1 MLSHQHHPLVTP
13 PHRVAKARPVTTF
26 FAGYDGLLC
35 DLDGVV
41 YAGAQPIPEAVDTL
55 NELISRQVP
64 VAFVTNNASK
74 AATEVADRLIS
85 LGIATDT
92 EHVMTSAQ
100 AVVNLLATQYS
111 CAGGPILVTGSPQLT
126 QLIQAAGFDVTDEAA
141 DAPQV
146 VVQGFN
152 PHLGWRDLAQASFA
166 IQRGAGWLAT
176 NLDLTIPLSQGIAPG
191 NGSMV
196 NTVAQA
202 TGTRP
207 ETAAG
212 KPAPV
217 MFQAMAEKFSMTN
230 PLVVGDRLDTDV
242 LGAANAGFDG
252 ALVETG
258 IHRRQ
263 DINTYRSMVT
273 PDWVLPQL
281 GLLLKEPVDA
291 LRGCYA

>member
-1 MLSHQHHPLVTP
+1 M
-13 PHRVAKARPVTTF
+13 TF
-26 FAGYDGLLC
+26 FNGYDGLLC

-41 YAGAQPIPEAVDTL
+41 YAGNQPIDQAISTL
-55 NELISRQVP
+55 NALIGQGVP

-74 AATEVADRLIS
+74 AATEVADHLIE
-85 LGIATDT
+85 LGVATNA

-100 AVVNLLATQYS
+100 AVVDILTVKYHRD
-111 CAGGPILVTGSPQLT
+111 AGPVLVTGSPQLS
-126 QLIQAAGFDVTDEAA
+126 QQIRAAGFETTQLAA
-141 DAPQV
+141 DKPQV

-152 PHLGWRDLAQASFA
+152 PKLGWNDLAQASFA
-166 IQRGAGWLAT
+166 IQQGAGWLAT

-191 NGSMV
+191 NGSLV
-196 NTVAQA
+196 DTVARA

-207 ETAAG
+207 EVAAG

-217 MFQAMAEKFSMTN
+217 MFTTMAQKFSMTK

-263 DINTYRSMVT
+263 DIDDHRSVVT
-273 PDWVLPQL
+273 PTWVLPGL
-281 GLLLKEPVDA
+281 ELLLQEPSDTHRSPDA
-291 LRGCYA
+291 

>member
-1 MLSHQHHPLVTP
+1 M
-13 PHRVAKARPVTTF
+13 TTF

-41 YAGAQPIPEAVDTL
+41 YAGAQPIDQAVATL
-55 NELISRQVP
+55 NALIAQSVP

-85 LGIATDT
+85 LGVETDA

-100 AVVNLLATQYS
+100 AVVDLLMVKYPRD
-111 CAGGPILVTGSPQLT
+111 AGPVLVTGSPQLT
-126 QLIQAAGFDVTDEAA
+126 EQIQAAGFDVTHVAA

-152 PHLGWRDLAQASFA
+152 PNLGWNDLAQASFA
-166 IQRGAGWLAT
+166 IQQGAGWLAT

-207 ETAAG
+207 EIAAG

-217 MFQAMAEKFSMTN
+217 MFTTMAEKFSMTK

-258 IHRRQ
+258 IHRRH
-263 DINTYRSMVT
+263 DIDTYRSVVS
-273 PDWVLPQL
+273 PDWVLPHL
-281 GLLLKEPVDA
+281 GALLLEPQDEQ
-291 LRGCYA
+291 RGCDA